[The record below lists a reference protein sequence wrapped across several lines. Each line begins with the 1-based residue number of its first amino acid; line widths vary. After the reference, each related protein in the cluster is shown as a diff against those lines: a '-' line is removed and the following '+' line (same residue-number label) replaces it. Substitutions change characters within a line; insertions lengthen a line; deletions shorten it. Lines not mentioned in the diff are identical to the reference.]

1 MFNIYS
7 DINFAPLAVSLITIS
22 IYKIFGCCHG
32 QNLEVRALNQAKC
45 MWRDSIE
52 KHCGFVE
59 LEPAE
64 LRFMKSGV
72 DWRALA
78 PKNLSSI
85 FCEPLT
91 LLGWV
96 ATYVMN
102 AMILPDLEK
111 FSS

>member
-1 MFNIYS
+1 
-7 DINFAPLAVSLITIS
+7 
-22 IYKIFGCCHG
+22 
-32 QNLEVRALNQAKC
+32 

-78 PKNLSSI
+78 SKNLSSI

-96 ATYVMN
+96 VTYVMN